1 MKVAKVNKDLCIGCG
16 ACTGISEVFQ
26 IGDDG
31 LAEAVINPVEGDLE
45 QEAIEASEC
54 CPTGA
59 ISVKD
64 EQKED

>member
-1 MKVAKVNKDLCIGCG
+1 MKVITVNKDLCIGCG
-16 ACTGISEVFQ
+16 ACTGISEIFQ

-31 LAEAVINPVEGDLE
+31 FAEAVINPINDNLK

-54 CPTGA
+54 CPTSA
-59 ISVKD
+59 INVKE